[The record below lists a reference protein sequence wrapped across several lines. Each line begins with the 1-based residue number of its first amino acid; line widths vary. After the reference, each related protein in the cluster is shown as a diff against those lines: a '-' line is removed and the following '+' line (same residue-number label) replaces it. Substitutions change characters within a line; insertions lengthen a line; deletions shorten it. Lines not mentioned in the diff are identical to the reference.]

1 MTRIP
6 TSPHEVER
14 DVPRPLGRGGAA
26 AAGAA
31 RRRPDA
37 ARPRAIWA
45 HGRRGGALPEGE
57 TRGHAQGGLR
67 EGEFTVELN
76 LAKAREA
83 GTPLGLKV
91 DIESEF
97 APPSLK
103 VISDDIV
110 RDRLALS
117 CVVAVSIPRRILSA
131 PVPHRH
137 PSRLKT
143 PRCPAQPVG
152 ISGPRPV
159 L

>member
-1 MTRIP
+1 MSRA
-6 TSPHEVER
+6 
-14 DVPRPLGRGGAA
+14 LW
-26 AAGAA
+26 AAGALLQL
-31 RRRPDA
+31 
-37 ARPRAIWA
+37 
-45 HGRRGGALPEGE
+45 ALPAAAL
-57 TRGHAQGGLR
+57 TQRGRARSGLTAAAVAHSPKESAAMR
-67 EGEFTVELN
+67 KEAFEKEFTVELN

>member
-1 MTRIP
+1 MSRA
-6 TSPHEVER
+6 
-14 DVPRPLGRGGAA
+14 LW
-26 AAGAA
+26 AAGALLQL
-31 RRRPDA
+31 
-37 ARPRAIWA
+37 
-45 HGRRGGALPEGE
+45 ALPAAAL
-57 TRGHAQGGLR
+57 TQRGRARSGLTAAAVAHSPK
-67 EGEFTVELN
+67 EFTVELN